1 MEGDSMTGKQAFSLV
16 KWHGQEIANM
26 SYGELVRS
34 MRDAMRLYDFA
45 LRTSLEANRL
55 TGADRLADQLEDMI
69 RRAQDA

>member
-1 MEGDSMTGKQAFSLV
+1 MTTNQPFELV
-16 KWHGQEIANM
+16 KWHGRPVCNM
-26 SYGELVRS
+26 SYGELLGS

-55 TGADRLADQLEDMI
+55 TGANRLADQLEEMI

>member
-1 MEGDSMTGKQAFSLV
+1 MTGKQAFELV
-16 KWHGQEIANM
+16 KWHGREVAGM
-26 SYGELVRS
+26 TYGELLRS
-34 MRDAMRLYDFA
+34 MTDAMRLYDFA